1 MVNDRIIV
9 TQSQKS
15 KVFYYDSSAA
25 MFMHCSFFEHRFK
38 DRIMFEIKTNQE
50 LKIEQSEPENIGR
63 DMKNRLQEL
72 GVKRNELFAGQDKYI
87 GLNVEKLKC
96 IYISML

>member
-1 MVNDRIIV
+1 
-9 TQSQKS
+9 
-15 KVFYYDSSAA
+15 
-25 MFMHCSFFEHRFK
+25 
-38 DRIMFEIKTNQE
+38 MFEIKTNQE